1 VIDSDR
7 PFHGDFE
14 LCGDSSLPSLLRLA
28 ARDRTCSTR
37 RKKRRKKR
45 RKRKKVE
52 DKQLPEVA
60 KNRRR
65 AGAYNSLRKCFCCNR
80 VLKT

>member
-7 PFHGDFE
+7 PFHGDVE
-14 LCGDSSLPSLLRLA
+14 LCRDSSLLRLA

-37 RKKRRKKR
+37 RKKK

-60 KNRRR
+60 RNRRR
-65 AGAYNSLRKCFCCNR
+65 AGAYNSLRKCFL
-80 VLKT
+80 LKS